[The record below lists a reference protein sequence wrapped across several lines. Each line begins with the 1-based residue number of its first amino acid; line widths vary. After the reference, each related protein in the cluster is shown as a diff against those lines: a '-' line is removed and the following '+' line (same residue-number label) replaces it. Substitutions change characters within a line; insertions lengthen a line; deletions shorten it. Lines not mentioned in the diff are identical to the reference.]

1 MIRRRILEQIFF
13 SFILFSTNAMEFL
26 TSFLL
31 FFIAAFLFY
40 ISTRRPKNFPEGLA
54 RIPIIGQGK
63 KFINPN
69 SAGLLNVA

>member
-1 MIRRRILEQIFF
+1 
-13 SFILFSTNAMEFL
+13 MEFL